1 MPQAFFSSGR
11 GFISGLGIPF
21 EQETDYIF
29 TASEVS
35 LSIICIEGLCSQ
47 NALQWELS

>member
-1 MPQAFFSSGR
+1 MPQALFSSGR

-29 TASEVS
+29 TTSEVLS
-35 LSIICIEGLCSQ
+35 SIIFTEGLCIQ
-47 NALQWELS
+47 RALQ